1 MKLRGALFGCG
12 MISQY
17 HLRGWNRIPE
27 VEIVALCNRTF
38 SRAEQRRA
46 EYVPEARIYQ
56 DLESML
62 AHEQLDFIDV
72 LTTPKLHA
80 RHCLEARRA
89 NLHVICQKPLC
100 DTLEEAR
107 SLVAAMRESPRLF
120 AVHEN
125 HRYRPWFQRVRA
137 AFQRGAFGK
146 VSLLR
151 IEHLI
156 ATEPREAY
164 KNEAETGVWL
174 EYGSH
179 LVDMMRSLLGEPTRV
194 HARMHR
200 LNPLVKG
207 ESLAHAVYEYPEAT
221 AAIEAGWKHAAF
233 TQGCVLLAGSAG
245 EAWFEGSLTRGQEG
259 RLRISEGER
268 VLSDERLSPLDE
280 YVESFYLFERECVAA
295 MLGRG
300 SVTQTGEENLRSLT
314 CTSAAYEA
322 ARTGAVTE
330 ISSTKARGW

>member
-1 MKLRGALFGCG
+1 MKLRGAILGCG
-12 MISQY
+12 MISEF

-27 VEIVALCNRTF
+27 VEIVALCNRTL

-46 EYVPEARIYQ
+46 EYVPAARVYQ
-56 DLESML
+56 DLDTML

-80 RHCLEARRA
+80 RHCLAAKRA

-100 DTLEEAR
+100 DTLEEAS
-107 SLVAAMRESPRLF
+107 SLVAAIGGSPRIF

-125 HRYRPWFQRVRA
+125 HRYRPWFQRVRGG
-137 AFQRGAFGK
+137 FMQGTFGK
-146 VSLLR
+146 ASLLR
-151 IEHLI
+151 VEHLI

-179 LVDMMRSLLGEPTRV
+179 LVDMMRSLLGEPNRV

-200 LNPLVKG
+200 LNPLVAG
-207 ESLAHAVYEYPEAT
+207 ESLAHVVYEFPDAT
-221 AAIEAGWKHAAF
+221 AVIEAGWKHAAL

-245 EAWFEGSLTRGQEG
+245 EAWYEGSLTRGQEA
-259 RLRISEGER
+259 RLRITEGER
-268 VLSDERLSPLDE
+268 VVSDQCFSAYDE
-280 YVESFYLFERECVAA
+280 YMESFYLFERECADA

-300 SVTQTGEENLRSLT
+300 GITQTGTENLRTLA
-314 CTSAAYEA
+314 CVFAAYEA
-322 ARTGAVTE
+322 ARRGAIIE
-330 ISSTKARGW
+330 IS